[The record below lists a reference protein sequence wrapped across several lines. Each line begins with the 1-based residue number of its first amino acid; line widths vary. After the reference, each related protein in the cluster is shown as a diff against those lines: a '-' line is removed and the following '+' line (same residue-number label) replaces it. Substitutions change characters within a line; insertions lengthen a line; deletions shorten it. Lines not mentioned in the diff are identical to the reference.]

1 MIRLINS
8 KNIVLAIGFSLL
20 IFALPFFS
28 WLCMAAVVA
37 FALKPLQR
45 KWLQKK
51 LKLSKTLS
59 VYLLLTLIVLAS
71 APFILSFLSF
81 MYESSALVEHIKDQN
96 KFKSLNSFIS
106 FLYENFDFLTSFVS
120 QEQAKE
126 LARQALRGL
135 AQPGLNFA
143 KNFFSSLPSFFIG
156 LFFFAAGLFYFMADS
171 DDIKSFFIR
180 VNIIPKGDVDSW
192 VDIIQESSQSTL
204 YAAFLTGVVQSS
216 IISLTALF
224 CGSNYFFTT
233 FFITFFLS
241 QVPLV
246 GTAPVS
252 IGLIIFFYSSGSN
265 TAALIIFIAG
275 LLAGFSDNVVRA
287 WVMSRYDSLHPLA
300 GLITAIGG
308 LLILGPVGVFIG
320 PVLAMV
326 FLKALNGKKLF
337 V

>member
-1 MIRLINS
+1 
-8 KNIVLAIGFSLL
+8 
-20 IFALPFFS
+20 
-28 WLCMAAVVA
+28 MAAVVA

>member
-1 MIRLINS
+1 MKSLINS
-8 KNIVLAIGFSLL
+8 KNIIFATGFVLL
-20 IFALPFFS
+20 IFAYPFFS

-59 VYLLLTLIVLAS
+59 VYLLLSLIVLAS

-81 MYESSALVEHIKDQN
+81 MNESSTLIEHIKDQN

-106 FLYENFDFLTSFVS
+106 FLYENFDFLTSFLS
-120 QEQAKE
+120 QEQAKD
-126 LARQALRGL
+126 LARQALGGL
-135 AQPGLNFA
+135 AKPGLNFA

-171 DDIKSFFIR
+171 DEIKSFFKK
-180 VNIIPKGDVDSW
+180 VEIIPKTELNTW
-192 VDIIQESSQSTL
+192 IDIIQKASQSTL
-204 YAAFLTGVVQSS
+204 YAAFLTGVVQSTL
-216 IISLTALF
+216 ISLTALI

-241 QVPLV
+241 QVPLI

-252 IGLIIFFYSSGSN
+252 VGLIIYFYSSGSN
-265 TAALIIFIAG
+265 TSALIIFIAG

-287 WVMSRYDSLHPLA
+287 WVMSHYDSLHPLA
-300 GLITAIGG
+300 GLVTAIGG
-308 LLILGPVGVFIG
+308 LLILGPVGVFLG

-326 FLKALNGKKLF
+326 FVKALNSDKLF